1 MCKFACHRRIKICK
15 KNIESVFQKE
25 FISLLSPCVSD
36 VKIQIEKSPIIIK
49 MTYFDPN
56 KLNYVE
62 KIEKVYLKWLPKEG
76 KIELILEAE
85 QKKLYAIAVLN
96 QGLKV
101 MSENFAEGN
110 YKEAIDH
117 IANVQKNIKEIFPNS
132 QDKDVEQLMSKMNE
146 YSSHLSR
153 FMFNKVDKN

>member
-1 MCKFACHRRIKICK
+1 
-15 KNIESVFQKE
+15 
-25 FISLLSPCVSD
+25 
-36 VKIQIEKSPIIIK
+36 

-101 MSENFAEGN
+101 MSENFAQGR
-110 YKEAIDH
+110 YVEARNH
-117 IANVQKNIKEIFPNS
+117 ILSVQNNIKEIYPNS
-132 QDKDVEQLMSKMNE
+132 LDSDVIKLMDEMTQYANSLAIAI
-146 YSSHLSR
+146 S
-153 FMFNKVDKN
+153 NKKS